1 MPAQSGLTLGNGRC
15 VSRLYSTAVED
26 GVGKQAVTF
35 AAEEAEV
42 QNGPFLGSNLQGE
55 VVLAAMPRTATGL
68 AEVTAVARVS
78 ADGAGLIEPFV

>member
-15 VSRLYSTAVED
+15 VSRLYSTAVD

-68 AEVTAVARVS
+68 AEVTGVARVS